1 MSGKTG
7 KRMAGDYEIFQAVHI
22 GDKEIVLG
30 ENPQDTT
37 GAEYMCAFCQN
48 NALFDLYSDVM
59 CSNDFP
65 EIAELFGRRIAEQ
78 AHSMQ
83 AELNKMKAEGIS
95 DHIITPSDCPPI
107 SHSDDLHNK
116 VIVIR
121 PEVLHREYRRA
132 TCQLKLCKGGFGAY
146 PNSRGSACVCA
157 DLYTGKVTRYARMD
171 IMGTMEPEKLPQW
184 AKERLE
190 ALSRRK
196 ADLER

>member
-95 DHIITPSDCPPI
+95 DHIITPS
-107 SHSDDLHNK
+107 
-116 VIVIR
+116 
-121 PEVLHREYRRA
+121 
-132 TCQLKLCKGGFGAY
+132 
-146 PNSRGSACVCA
+146 
-157 DLYTGKVTRYARMD
+157 
-171 IMGTMEPEKLPQW
+171 
-184 AKERLE
+184 ERLE

>member
-1 MSGKTG
+1 M
-7 KRMAGDYEIFQAVHI
+7 
-22 GDKEIVLG
+22 LG

-157 DLYTGKVTRYARMD
+157 DLYTGKVNRYERMD